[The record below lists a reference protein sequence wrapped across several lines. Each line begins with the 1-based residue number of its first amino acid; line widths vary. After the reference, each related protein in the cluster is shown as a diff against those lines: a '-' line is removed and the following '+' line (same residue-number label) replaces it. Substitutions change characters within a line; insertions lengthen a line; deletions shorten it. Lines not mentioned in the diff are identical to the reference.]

1 MSDTDKDQE
10 FYKMADAFI
19 ATANSYGAEVES
31 GKVSATFLYAAARFN
46 AFLVASSAG
55 SAEQFGLRKKEA
67 IKYFMAEYGKML
79 EEHFSDYTA
88 NFDTYIG
95 IDT

>member
-10 FYKMADAFI
+10 FYAMADAFI
-19 ATANSYGAEVES
+19 ETANSYG
-31 GKVSATFLYAAARFN
+31 GKVEPGKISATFLYAAARFN
-46 AFLVASSAG
+46 AFLMASSSG
-55 SAEQFGLRKKEA
+55 SAEQFASRKDESV
-67 IKYFMAEYGKML
+67 KYLMAEYRKML

-95 IDT
+95 VNK